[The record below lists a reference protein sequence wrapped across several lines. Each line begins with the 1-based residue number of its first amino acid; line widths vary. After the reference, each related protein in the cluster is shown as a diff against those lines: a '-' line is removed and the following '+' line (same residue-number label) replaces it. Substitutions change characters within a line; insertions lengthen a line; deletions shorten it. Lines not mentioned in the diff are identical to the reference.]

1 MNPRNDYT
9 KAGGIAG
16 RPLAFLAAA
25 VLLGA
30 CAPAYPGTV
39 GPAPATPAPATSTQ
53 TFTDTPPPTATDNP
67 TATPT
72 ASDTPTWTA
81 TLEPS
86 ATFTLT
92 LTPQSFTYVF
102 PVQPPGVADFS
113 EGGHAYPATDIFAPA
128 GSRVV
133 AVTDGVVDFVRYKD
147 KYDPATDD
155 AEQWGGI
162 CVAIIGDDGLRYY
175 GAHMSAVV
183 GGIVPG
189 ARVKAGQWLGLV
201 GTSGNAAGTPP
212 HLHFGIS
219 HPTYPQDWQTRR
231 GELDPVPYLTAWAR
245 GENLRPVFPTPT
257 SVPTMKMA
265 DP

>member
-1 MNPRNDYT
+1 MPSPTALVPSDT
-9 KAGGIAG
+9 
-16 RPLAFLAAA
+16 AA
-25 VLLGA
+25 V
-30 CAPAYPGTV
+30 PSTE
-39 GPAPATPAPATSTQ
+39 TPAPSLTVTSLPTLTATST
-53 TFTDTPPPTATDNP
+53 PTL
-67 TATPT
+67 
-72 ASDTPTWTA
+72 

-86 ATFTLT
+86 ATLTPT
-92 LTPQSFTYVF
+92 LTPESFTYVF

-147 KYDPATDD
+147 KWDPVTNN

-162 CVAIIGDDGLRYY
+162 CIAIIGDDGLRYY

-183 GGIVPG
+183 GGIIPG

-219 HPTYPQDWQTRR
+219 HPTFSLDWQTRR

-245 GENLRPVFPTPT
+245 GENLRPRFPTPT
-257 SVPTMKMA
+257 PVPTVEMA